1 MEKKDAVESQWS
13 QIFEKRKKKN
23 TRTFSS
29 LQGSRMK
36 QNHGILIRERSTVL
50 RSWVP
55 THHLG
60 LLFVQSATTTNNVY
74 DIGCRSVADT
84 FTVSQYLPYSLQRD
98 GLNKNF
104 RIVGVVVALPSSPDS
119 EFHTNVRFV
128 GMYWK
133 RGLGL
138 PMIKFGKRRGDQVP
152 VVLSQSTHRTERL
165 CSLLSAMILRKPTS
179 PIINRL
185 PWQLVAD
192 RQQPEY
198 RGRNIQWVVLVER
211 ARGSHRGWP
220 DRNFV
225 RHLQDYTS
233 LSSCWF
239 CTELNRDD
247 LHFPQRF
254 SQWVSTLNTETTDV
268 YVMVGSEA
276 ALYQVSESL
285 LSSETRNMIR
295 GILSVLPYSL
305 ESSAN
310 ATTTYI
316 PDGIFHWMIHTHV
329 PVSVSRL
336 GALVVTGHGQTI
348 SQTLP
353 ARPPTLWLT
362 RAAVWFASSIQ
373 TILQT
378 ESYDDNDD
386 NHVPLHSRLWVL
398 AHEWHIRYVLPD
410 SRLLYLSRSGR

>member
-1 MEKKDAVESQWS
+1 
-13 QIFEKRKKKN
+13 
-23 TRTFSS
+23 
-29 LQGSRMK
+29 
-36 QNHGILIRERSTVL
+36 
-50 RSWVP
+50 
-55 THHLG
+55 
-60 LLFVQSATTTNNVY
+60 
-74 DIGCRSVADT
+74 
-84 FTVSQYLPYSLQRD
+84 
-98 GLNKNF
+98 
-104 RIVGVVVALPSSPDS
+104 
-119 EFHTNVRFV
+119 
-128 GMYWK
+128 
-133 RGLGL
+133 
-138 PMIKFGKRRGDQVP
+138 MIKFGKRRGDQVP

-268 YVMVGSEA
+268 YVMAGSEA

-386 NHVPLHSRLWVL
+386 NHVPLHSRL
-398 AHEWHIRYVLPD
+398 
-410 SRLLYLSRSGR
+410 